1 MSRTVTVTFEDGT
14 QHVYQNVPDN
24 ASPDSVT
31 ARAQQEFNKTIT
43 GIDGGRT
50 PEKSTLQKIIG
61 PTVEGNWEKDSLIAP
76 VIQGIAGRVMPAL
89 GLMEG
94 QEAQQMVQQSDA
106 NLIQKGK
113 NFVQGVKTVAEDP
126 MAAAKRV
133 YQAVTERPAETAG
146 QLVKGIAYDPELLL
160 FGPGAMGRSA
170 QALETAGT
178 AVSKTAQAVKPV
190 VVAPYTVPRDVF
202 KGAFVNE
209 PKSPSSAMVPLAE
222 TYYPSQAGREFMA
235 GRMDLPELEAT
246 ATPTAALRSDP
257 MFRMAEKFANKDVTG
272 QSLVPLPGRSAE
284 AFGER
289 LMAGYQRNPTTAIA
303 DIALPFIGVPPIQ
316 PFVRGAQ
323 MIADKY
329 LANKTQFQP
338 GFIEQLSAAR
348 SAQAGP
354 PRPPGAPVTGPVAP
368 QPIPAQNQMM
378 LPLSN
383 QIATPPGQFNLQTT
397 PGEMP
402 KTIQQQVQEAAASR
416 VIGMPK
422 QDPGVAAVARNE
434 QAQAMLAQIRARGT
448 NQSAPAVA
456 APIAPAETPFV
467 PPANW
472 TADAGYK
479 PPTAGL
485 PSEKTNLEKIRERM
499 AKEITPE
506 QIAANN
512 AKVAEYNA
520 LPKAEKAA
528 QTRAETAAA
537 KDPDINEKPI
547 LGIDT
552 SSEYYGA
559 KNPQE
564 VYKKKLIKE
573 METNNVSP
581 STIKNITDEV
591 ITMGQG
597 REKPVGVNVAKKAMA
612 EAEAAGK
619 FYDITY
625 RSKGDVI
632 RESNRRTTF
641 KPDPSITL
649 TNTQRFGNGT
659 VVANG
664 TRNGKPVTIRVD
676 KDGKYTIE

>member
-178 AVSKTAQAVKPV
+178 AVSKTAQAAKPV
-190 VVAPYTVPRDVF
+190 VTAPYTVPRDVF

-209 PKSPSSAMVPLAE
+209 PRTSTSAMVPLAE

-235 GRMDLPELEAT
+235 GRMSLPELEAT
-246 ATPTAALRSDP
+246 ATPTAALRADP
-257 MFRMAEKFANKDVTG
+257 KFRMAEKLANKDSTG

-338 GFIEQLSAAR
+338 GFIEQLNAAR

-397 PGEMP
+397 PGFVP
-402 KTIQQQVQEAAASR
+402 PQPSAAPNIQQQVQQAAASR
-416 VIGMPK
+416 VVGMP
-422 QDPGVAAVARNE
+422 QNVAPAAPAIPATNPQ
-434 QAQAMLAQIRARGT
+434 QAAIIEQIRARGR
-448 NQSAPAVA
+448 QQQQAPALDLDAMAKLREAELALQARKAMGENYQPPKATADLLKDLKVKAAVASPNPNDLFEGMPAYTDKELAMFQRQQAA
-456 APIAPAETPFV
+456 APKVKETISEIEVIGAE
-467 PPANW
+467 ARARKSGLA
-472 TADAGYK
+472 ADFRKAEQLRKQY
-479 PPTAGL
+479 
-485 PSEKTNLEKIRERM
+485 EQ
-499 AKEITPE
+499 
-506 QIAANN
+506 QIA
-512 AKVAEYNA
+512 
-520 LPKAEKAA
+520 
-528 QTRAETAAA
+528 Q
-537 KDPDINEKPI
+537 
-547 LGIDT
+547 GIVHTKQD
-552 SSEYYGA
+552 
-559 KNPQE
+559 
-564 VYKKKLIKE
+564 
-573 METNNVSP
+573 
-581 STIKNITDEV
+581 
-591 ITMGQG
+591 
-597 REKPVGVNVAKKAMA
+597 
-612 EAEAAGK
+612 
-619 FYDITY
+619 
-625 RSKGDVI
+625 
-632 RESNRRTTF
+632 
-641 KPDPSITL
+641 
-649 TNTQRFGNGT
+649 
-659 VVANG
+659 
-664 TRNGKPVTIRVD
+664 
-676 KDGKYTIE
+676 